1 MTYSLELAGHI
12 KNLGQSFD
20 VRTKGG
26 AFAGVVSERFKT
38 GDVKVYFNGSA
49 TRGSARKFASVQ
61 EAINFIHARRV
72 KKGWA

>member
-1 MTYSLELAGHI
+1 MTYALDLVGHI
-12 KNLGQSFD
+12 KDVGQSFE

-38 GDVKVYFNGSA
+38 GACRVWFNSTA
-49 TRGSARKFASVQ
+49 TRGSDRKFASVQ
-61 EAINFIHARRV
+61 DAVAFIHDRRV